1 MSNCKTIA
9 ICNQKG
15 GVGKT
20 TTTVNLGVG
29 LAMQGKKVLLI
40 DADPQGD
47 LTTCLGWQDTDNL
60 GITLATKLTDVI
72 NETMNDPTV
81 GILHHDEG
89 VDLIPANLELSAME
103 FNLVNAM
110 SRETALR
117 NYLSEV
123 KEKYDYILID
133 CMPSLG
139 MVTINALSA
148 ADSVIIPVQAQY
160 LPAKGMTQLVQTIS
174 RVKKRINP
182 GLKIDGMLL
191 TLVDSRTNLAKSTV
205 SRFDIEAIAD
215 KYVQAYMAL
224 PDVRNTQIY
233 RIDPELL
240 LEKVLGLNVEYQHLS
255 YDGSILGMTSFTEM
269 GVQVFED
276 DDNEAFFFLDGKT
289 VLVEKD
295 LNFDSKLKGRK
306 NFTLMHEGSHQIFK
320 MLFPNDY
327 GVTQKSAGVH
337 YYKANSERNKPISD
351 WEEWQANT
359 LGAAIL
365 LPENLIKQGMYL
377 FSLGEKIECLNK
389 IYYPSVY
396 KRFDALADFL
406 GCSKKALAIRMKQ
419 LGLLKKEYLDN
430 PFDLV
435 TVYPEVSEL

>member
-47 LTTCLGWQDTDNL
+47 LTTCLGWKDTDNL

-72 NETMNDPTV
+72 NETMNDPRRFC
-81 GILHHDEG
+81 
-89 VDLIPANLELSAME
+89 NLKHL
-103 FNLVNAM
+103 
-110 SRETALR
+110 
-117 NYLSEV
+117 
-123 KEKYDYILID
+123 
-133 CMPSLG
+133 
-139 MVTINALSA
+139 
-148 ADSVIIPVQAQY
+148 
-160 LPAKGMTQLVQTIS
+160 
-174 RVKKRINP
+174 
-182 GLKIDGMLL
+182 
-191 TLVDSRTNLAKSTV
+191 

-320 MLFPNDY
+320 MLFPHDY

-337 YYKANSERNKPISD
+337 YCKANSERNKPISD

>member
-1 MSNCKTIA
+1 MLRYPTAFCRGAAKILLSSVRTAETILP
-9 ICNQKG
+9 
-15 GVGKT
+15 
-20 TTTVNLGVG
+20 TTVYMRECSCSLT
-29 LAMQGKKVLLI
+29 GK
-40 DADPQGD
+40 
-47 LTTCLGWQDTDNL
+47 N
-60 GITLATKLTDVI
+60 
-72 NETMNDPTV
+72 
-81 GILHHDEG
+81 
-89 VDLIPANLELSAME
+89 
-103 FNLVNAM
+103 
-110 SRETALR
+110 ALR
-117 NYLSEV
+117 
-123 KEKYDYILID
+123 KEGFPVTSIL
-133 CMPSLG
+133 P
-139 MVTINALSA
+139 
-148 ADSVIIPVQAQY
+148 
-160 LPAKGMTQLVQTIS
+160 
-174 RVKKRINP
+174 
-182 GLKIDGMLL
+182 
-191 TLVDSRTNLAKSTV
+191 
-205 SRFDIEAIAD
+205 E
-215 KYVQAYMAL
+215 MAL

-320 MLFPNDY
+320 MLFPHDY

-337 YYKANSERNKPISD
+337 YCKANSERNKPISD

>member
-1 MSNCKTIA
+1 MKH
-9 ICNQKG
+9 
-15 GVGKT
+15 
-20 TTTVNLGVG
+20 L
-29 LAMQGKKVLLI
+29 
-40 DADPQGD
+40 
-47 LTTCLGWQDTDNL
+47 
-60 GITLATKLTDVI
+60 
-72 NETMNDPTV
+72 
-81 GILHHDEG
+81 
-89 VDLIPANLELSAME
+89 
-103 FNLVNAM
+103 
-110 SRETALR
+110 
-117 NYLSEV
+117 
-123 KEKYDYILID
+123 
-133 CMPSLG
+133 
-139 MVTINALSA
+139 
-148 ADSVIIPVQAQY
+148 
-160 LPAKGMTQLVQTIS
+160 
-174 RVKKRINP
+174 
-182 GLKIDGMLL
+182 
-191 TLVDSRTNLAKSTV
+191 
-205 SRFDIEAIAD
+205 SRFDIEAIAV

-276 DDNEAFFFLDGKT
+276 DDNEAFF
-289 VLVEKD
+289 
-295 LNFDSKLKGRK
+295 
-306 NFTLMHEGSHQIFK
+306 HQIFK

-419 LGLLKKEYLDN
+419 LGLLKKEYLDD

>member
-1 MSNCKTIA
+1 MKH
-9 ICNQKG
+9 
-15 GVGKT
+15 
-20 TTTVNLGVG
+20 L
-29 LAMQGKKVLLI
+29 
-40 DADPQGD
+40 
-47 LTTCLGWQDTDNL
+47 
-60 GITLATKLTDVI
+60 
-72 NETMNDPTV
+72 
-81 GILHHDEG
+81 
-89 VDLIPANLELSAME
+89 
-103 FNLVNAM
+103 
-110 SRETALR
+110 
-117 NYLSEV
+117 
-123 KEKYDYILID
+123 
-133 CMPSLG
+133 
-139 MVTINALSA
+139 
-148 ADSVIIPVQAQY
+148 
-160 LPAKGMTQLVQTIS
+160 
-174 RVKKRINP
+174 
-182 GLKIDGMLL
+182 
-191 TLVDSRTNLAKSTV
+191 
-205 SRFDIEAIAD
+205 SRFDIEAIAV

-306 NFTLMHEGSHQIFK
+306 NFTLMHEGSHQIFN

-365 LPENLIKQGMYL
+365 LPENLIKQGMYISVEEASGYTGL
-377 FSLGEKIECLNK
+377 GRDTIYSLTQEDDCDFVLKVGHRTMI
-389 IYYPSVY
+389 
-396 KRFDALADFL
+396 KR
-406 GCSKKALAIRMKQ
+406 KKF
-419 LGLLKKEYLDN
+419 ENYLEN
-430 PFDLV
+430 L
-435 TVYPEVSEL
+435 SSI

>member
-1 MSNCKTIA
+1 MLRSILHCDMNNFYASVECMLDPALKKYPIAVCGSVEERHGIVLAKNYKAKAFDVKTGDAVWQAKQKCKDLVVVPPHYEEYIKYSKLARSVYERYTDQVEPYGMDECWLDISGTESLFGSPEKVANEIRETMKFELGLTISV
-9 ICNQKG
+9 
-15 GVGKT
+15 GVSFNKIFAKLGSDMKKPDAV
-20 TTTVNLGVG
+20 TVIPKDTFREKIWGLPAADLLGVG
-29 LAMQGKKVLLI
+29 RATQRVLDSYCI
-40 DADPQGD
+40 RTIGD
-47 LTTCLGWQDTDNL
+47 L
-60 GITLATKLTDVI
+60 
-72 NETMNDPTV
+72 
-81 GILHHDEG
+81 
-89 VDLIPANLELSAME
+89 AN
-103 FNLVNAM
+103 
-110 SRETALR
+110 T
-117 NYLSEV
+117 
-123 KEKYDYILID
+123 
-133 CMPSLG
+133 
-139 MVTINALSA
+139 
-148 ADSVIIPVQAQY
+148 
-160 LPAKGMTQLVQTIS
+160 
-174 RVKKRINP
+174 
-182 GLKIDGMLL
+182 
-191 TLVDSRTNLAKSTV
+191 
-205 SRFDIEAIAD
+205 
-215 KYVQAYMAL
+215 
-224 PDVRNTQIY
+224 
-233 RIDPELL
+233 DPEFLRRRL
-240 LEKVLGLNVEYQHLS
+240 GKNGVVLWNYANGNDLS
-255 YDGSILGMTSFTEM
+255 L
-269 GVQVFED
+269 V
-276 DDNEAFFFLDGKT
+276 AKKT

-389 IYYPSVY
+389 IYFPGVY
-396 KRFDALADFL
+396 KRFDALAEFL

>member
-1 MSNCKTIA
+1 MKH
-9 ICNQKG
+9 
-15 GVGKT
+15 
-20 TTTVNLGVG
+20 L
-29 LAMQGKKVLLI
+29 
-40 DADPQGD
+40 
-47 LTTCLGWQDTDNL
+47 
-60 GITLATKLTDVI
+60 
-72 NETMNDPTV
+72 
-81 GILHHDEG
+81 
-89 VDLIPANLELSAME
+89 
-103 FNLVNAM
+103 
-110 SRETALR
+110 
-117 NYLSEV
+117 
-123 KEKYDYILID
+123 
-133 CMPSLG
+133 
-139 MVTINALSA
+139 
-148 ADSVIIPVQAQY
+148 
-160 LPAKGMTQLVQTIS
+160 
-174 RVKKRINP
+174 
-182 GLKIDGMLL
+182 
-191 TLVDSRTNLAKSTV
+191 

-396 KRFDALADFL
+396 KRFDALADFFYFFRISL
-406 GCSKKALAIRMKQ
+406 YFCNSSFHPARIAASSLPARIALRTVSVPINRSNQRARSKK
-419 LGLLKKEYLDN
+419 
-430 PFDLV
+430 PFPSPDFQ
-435 TVYPEVSEL
+435 